1 MKKLKIIFMGT
12 TSFGVPAFEKLVSA
26 DYEVVAV
33 VCQPDRPNKRGKKVD
48 ILPLKAKA
56 MDFGIQV
63 LQPEKIK
70 DPAFV
75 EELRSFQ
82 ADIFIVAAYGQILSK
97 EILAMPRF
105 GSLNIHGSLLP
116 EYRGAAP
123 IQRAIIDGKTKSGVT
138 IMQMSE
144 GMDTGD
150 MLAMTECSITEATSF
165 ESLHE
170 ALSILGADLLIETLE
185 KLINGTAKPVPQNE
199 ETATYAP
206 KIEKDTGHINWAKD
220 SRQIL
225 RLINGTDPT
234 PGAYAIYQDEKIKC
248 FSPEAIDWIGEEEPG
263 TLLLANDRDGL
274 VVKTKDGALKIG
286 SVQVPGKKRMDA
298 TIFLRGKKM
307 ETETILN

>member
-12 TSFGVPAFEKLVSA
+12 TNFGVPAFEKLVSA
-26 DYEVVAV
+26 DHEVVAV

-56 MDFGIQV
+56 MDLGIQV
-63 LQPEKIK
+63 LQPEKVK

-75 EELRSFQ
+75 EQLRSFH

-97 EILAMPRF
+97 EILEMPRF

-150 MLAMTECSITEATSF
+150 MLAMAEYPITKTTRY

-185 KLINGTAKPVPQNE
+185 KLMNGTAKPVPQNE
-199 ETATYAP
+199 EAATYAP
-206 KIEKDTGHINWAKD
+206 KIEKDTGHIKWDKD

-225 RLINGTDPT
+225 GLINGTDPT

-248 FSPEAIDWIGEEEPG
+248 FSPEVIDRIGEEKPG

-286 SVQVPGKKRMDA
+286 SVQAPGKKRMDA
-298 TIFLRGKKM
+298 TIFLRGKTM